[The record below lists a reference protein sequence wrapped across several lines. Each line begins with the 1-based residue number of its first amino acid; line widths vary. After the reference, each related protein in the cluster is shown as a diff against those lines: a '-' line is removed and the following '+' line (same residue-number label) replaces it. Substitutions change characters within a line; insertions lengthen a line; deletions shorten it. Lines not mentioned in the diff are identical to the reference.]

1 MDTVALFEEFVNAHL
16 EASEKAEADDGLR
29 GKAFEWSVRCFIAG
43 KRLPME
49 VVKQGKADIRLT
61 YQGKRLTAELKTA
74 CGEVEAADK
83 AQLIIYCP
91 YVEQDVPM
99 EWQGK
104 VFTREAWREFLNGYT
119 GRGKFLRAD
128 NRGHLHI
135 QSFYVS
141 EAVRPKASKPIANY
155 IDQVL
160 FELPSVDEFLED
172 R

>member
-1 MDTVALFEEFVNAHL
+1 MDTVRLFQEFVEAHKS
-16 EASEKAEADDGLR
+16 ASQAAAFDDGLR
-29 GKAFEWSVRCFIAG
+29 GKAFEWAVRCYIAG
-43 KRLPME
+43 KRLPMQ

-61 YQGKRLTAELKTA
+61 YQGKRYTAEIKTA
-74 CGEVEAADK
+74 CGEVEMADK

-91 YVEQDVPM
+91 YVEADMPM
-99 EWQGK
+99 EWQGR
-104 VFTREAWREFLNGYT
+104 VFTRDTWREFLNGYT

-141 EAVRPKASKPIANY
+141 EEVRPKASKPIANY

-160 FELPSVDEFLED
+160 FDLPSVDEFLSD